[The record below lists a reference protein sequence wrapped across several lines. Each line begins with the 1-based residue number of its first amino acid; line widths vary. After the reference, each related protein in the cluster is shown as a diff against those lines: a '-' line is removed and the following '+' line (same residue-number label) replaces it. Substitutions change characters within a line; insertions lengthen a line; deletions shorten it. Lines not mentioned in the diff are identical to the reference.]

1 MNNEKINIQLDS
13 KDLTR
18 LMIGLEQQINKMEN
32 DEFNPALEDNKR
44 LLKKLMEIKRNYITN
59 YLY

>member
-18 LMIGLEQQINKMEN
+18 VIIGLEHQINKMEN
-32 DEFNPALEDNKR
+32 DKFNPALEDNKR
-44 LLKKLMEIKRNYITN
+44 LLKKLVEVKRNYITN